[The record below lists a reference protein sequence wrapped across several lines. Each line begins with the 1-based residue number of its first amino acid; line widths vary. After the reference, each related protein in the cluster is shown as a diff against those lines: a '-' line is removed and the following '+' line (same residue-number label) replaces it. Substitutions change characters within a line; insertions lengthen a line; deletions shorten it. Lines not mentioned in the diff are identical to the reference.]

1 MTSIK
6 LTPEHQRSRD
16 QFEGEDQ
23 LCRLCRAVAVAEQD
37 DFSIRQDDS
46 LLSVEA
52 SPRDMNESF
61 VVQSNSKPA
70 AFKLYKQR
78 LVELGKMTERVDK
91 VEKLLCANL
100 ENLDIQQK

>member
-1 MTSIK
+1 M
-6 LTPEHQRSRD
+6 
-16 QFEGEDQ
+16 EDQ
-23 LCRLCRAVAVAEQD
+23 LCRLCKANAVADSE
-37 DFSIRQDDS
+37 DFSLRHDDS

-61 VVQSNSKPA
+61 LVQSNSKPA

-78 LVELGKMTERVDK
+78 LLELNKMTERVDK

-100 ENLDIQQK
+100 ESLEIQSKQSEQ

>member
-1 MTSIK
+1 MI
-6 LTPEHQRSRD
+6 ED
-16 QFEGEDQ
+16 DQ
-23 LCRLCRAVAVAEQD
+23 LCRLCRAVAAEQD
-37 DFSIRQDDS
+37 DLNFSAVKHDDS

-52 SPRDMNESF
+52 SPREMNESF
-61 VVQSNSKPA
+61 LVQNNSKPA